1 MARIMQAGILQ
12 SDSVKLRHIF
22 LTATDAPKAD
32 SIVAILKNGANFAEL
47 AKKYSA
53 VQQTAANG
61 GEIGWLQEGPS
72 LDKEIASAAFSK
84 AANEIFTIKNA
95 QGVQIM
101 QVMEKTPARSK
112 VKVAILERK
121 VIASSKSVSRIFNDA
136 KQFAADLTAQ
146 TFDKKAKDKGF
157 IVRPATDILKTTE
170 KIADIPQSRK
180 IVQWAFKSDK
190 GDVSDVFECGTQ
202 FVVAVSK
209 EINEKGYRSIEKVN
223 DQLKAEIIRD
233 KKAELMIKNLTEKLA
248 KPNSLEALAA
258 SLSDSVKVA
267 SAVNFSAYQ
276 FGMAGMEPT
285 IIGKSSVLPLNQ
297 VSTPLKGNAGVFVI
311 RTSNKL
317 ENPQPMDAK
326 MEIIQLN
333 SRMSYSMPYM
343 ILQNLREKAE
353 IVDNRLNFF

>member
-1 MARIMQAGILQ
+1 
-12 SDSVKLRHIF
+12 
-22 LTATDAPKAD
+22 
-32 SIVAILKNGANFAEL
+32 
-47 AKKYSA
+47 
-53 VQQTAANG
+53 
-61 GEIGWLQEGPS
+61 
-72 LDKEIASAAFSK
+72 
-84 AANEIFTIKNA
+84 
-95 QGVQIM
+95 M
-101 QVMEKTPARSK
+101 QVMDKTPARSK

-157 IVRPATDILKTTE
+157 LVRPAADILKTTE
-170 KIADIPQSRK
+170 KIGDIPQSRK

-209 EINEKGYRSIEKVN
+209 EVNEKGYRSIEKVN

-248 KPNSLEALAA
+248 KSNSLEALAA
-258 SLSDSVKVA
+258 SLGDSVKVA

-285 IIGKSSVLPLNQ
+285 IIGKSSILPLNQ

-326 MEIIQLN
+326 MEIMQLN
-333 SRMSYSMPYM
+333 SRMGYSMPYM